1 MEEGL
6 NMEFHTRKRLV
17 PFAALLALAASLPAL
32 SPAPRKSPEFTIL
45 GPSGKQT
52 LLTSLKGKVVLME
65 ILWTNCPHCQRAS
78 RTIAKLHQE
87 LGARGFRPIGVAIDN
102 AVTDRM
108 LTDFVKEFG
117 VTYPMG
123 RSTVAAVDSYLGRS
137 PTERLMLPQ
146 IVVIDR
152 EGVIRAQSG
161 AMGDP
166 KLEDENYLRGLLE
179 NLLR

>member
-1 MEEGL
+1 
-6 NMEFHTRKRLV
+6 
-17 PFAALLALAASLPAL
+17 
-32 SPAPRKSPEFTIL
+32 
-45 GPSGKQT
+45 
-52 LLTSLKGKVVLME
+52 
-65 ILWTNCPHCQRAS
+65 LWTNCPHCQRAS
-78 RTIAKLHQE
+78 RTITKLHQE

-108 LTDFVKEFG
+108 VTEFATQFG
-117 VTYPMG
+117 VTYPVG
-123 RSTVAAVDSYLGRS
+123 HSTSAAVDSYLGRS
-137 PTERLMLPQ
+137 PAERLMLPQ

-166 KLEDENYLRGLLE
+166 KLEDENYLRTLLE